1 MSTSVQALYQMT
13 ATTTQ
18 FVPTLKVLS
27 YADAS
32 MVILEMAQIAQVNN
46 LKVLCFN
53 FITVYVVIQFYPR
66 FKQIKPFI
74 PNTFT
79 MALQQKRGNLIH
91 FELRTKNSGESTK
104 EVISRRRKMRTR
116 TSVAL
121 TYQIHGYNK
130 KYSDGTAVNEILTK
144 NPVVILTKIL
154 TNIRLVILTKIR
166 AKIRVEILT
175 KILANIPIVN
185 LTKTLTKIP
194 VVILSKIL
202 LVILTKVLA
211 NIPIV
216 IHTNILANIPVVIL
230 TKILPKI
237 RIVKLTKILAR
248 FPS

>member
-1 MSTSVQALYQMT
+1 MLVICPPFPVSVRNILISNYNVFFIICQMSTSVQALYQMT

-104 EVISRRRKMRTR
+104 EVISMRRN
-116 TSVAL
+116 AY
-121 TYQIHGYNK
+121 TYFCGLDVSN
-130 KYSDGTAVNEILTK
+130 SWL
-144 NPVVILTKIL
+144 
-154 TNIRLVILTKIR
+154 
-166 AKIRVEILT
+166 
-175 KILANIPIVN
+175 
-185 LTKTLTKIP
+185 
-194 VVILSKIL
+194 
-202 LVILTKVLA
+202 
-211 NIPIV
+211 
-216 IHTNILANIPVVIL
+216 
-230 TKILPKI
+230 
-237 RIVKLTKILAR
+237 
-248 FPS
+248 